1 MKRFEK
7 YYKWLAAFI
16 FCVAVIA
23 VYKTFDNLSNVLSGI
38 GTVLGAFSPFVAGFV
53 IAYLLNIPAK
63 RIEKLLQKV
72 KKQGIKKKAWGIS
85 ILIVYLL
92 SIAIVVIVL
101 GALLPALYR
110 NILDL
115 YNNLPSYATVIEKWL
130 NDFEIVKR
138 FDIFGGNKVDL
149 PDIVN
154 NIFKSIDMAQ
164 FGKYAQ
170 GVFSMTSGVFN
181 SFIAIIASVYMLLSK
196 EKLTNGFLRLLRAI
210 FKQETVTSMVVHAR
224 RINDVFTNYLYSRL
238 ICSAVMAVVC
248 GAVLSIM
255 KVKYAVILGLFI
267 GAMDMIPYFGSIIAC
282 VITALVTLITGGF
295 WKMVWTSVVLLVL
308 QQIDGNVLGP
318 KIMGE
323 SLEIS
328 PLLIVLA
335 VSVGGTLFGFI
346 GMLLSVP
353 VVAIARTI
361 AMEYLEEY
369 EEKKKTAERERQ

>member
-1 MKRFEK
+1 MKHFEK
-7 YYKWLAAFI
+7 YYKWVGAFV

-23 VYKTFDNLSNVLSGI
+23 VYKTFDNMGDVLKGI
-38 GTVLGAFSPFVAGFV
+38 GTVISAFSPFVAGFV
-53 IAYLLNIPAK
+53 IAYLLNIPSKKIESLFGKAK
-63 RIEKLLQKV
+63 NGFL
-72 KKQGIKKKAWGIS
+72 KKHAKGIS
-85 ILIVYLL
+85 ILIVYLI
-92 SIAIVVIVL
+92 SFAIVVVVL
-101 GALLPALYR
+101 GALLPAIYR

-115 YNNLPSYATVIEKWL
+115 YNNLPAYVSVIENRL
-130 NDFEIVKR
+130 NDFELVNRIVSGGS
-138 FDIFGGNKVDL
+138 FDL
-149 PDIVN
+149 LSAVN
-154 NIFKSIDMAQ
+154 GIFKSIDMAQ

-170 GVFSMTSGVFN
+170 GVFTMTSGVLN
-181 SFIAIIASVYMLLSK
+181 TFIAIIASVYMLLSK
-196 EKLTNGFLRLLRAI
+196 EKLQNGFLRLMKAL
-210 FKQETVTSMVVHAR
+210 FKENTVNSIVAHAR

-248 GAVLSIM
+248 GTVLTLM

-267 GAMDMIPYFGSIIAC
+267 GAMDMIPYFGSIFAC
-282 VITALVTLITGGF
+282 VVTAVVTLITGGI
-295 WKMVWTSVVLLVL
+295 WKTVWTTVVLLVL

-328 PLLIVLA
+328 PLLIILA

-353 VVAIARTI
+353 IAAIARAI

-369 EEKKKTAERERQ
+369 EDKKGLK

>member
-7 YYKWLAAFI
+7 YYKWIAAFI

-23 VYKTFDNLSNVLSGI
+23 VYKTFDNFSNILKGI
-38 GTVLGAFSPFVAGFV
+38 GAVISAFGPFVVGFV

-63 RIEKLLQKV
+63 RIEKLFGGRKNV
-72 KKQGIKKKAWGIS
+72 FIKKRAKGIS

-92 SIAIVVIVL
+92 SFAIVVVVL
-101 GALLPALYR
+101 GALLPAIYK

-115 YNNLPSYATVIEKWL
+115 YNNLPAYATVIENRL
-130 NDFEIVKR
+130 NSFEIVKK
-138 FDIFGGNKVDL
+138 FNIFGEGGFDVHSAANG
-149 PDIVN
+149 
-154 NIFKSIDMAQ
+154 IFKSIDMTQ

-170 GVFSMTSGVFN
+170 GVFDMTSGVVN
-181 SFIAIIASVYMLLSK
+181 IFIAIIASVYMLLAK
-196 EKLTNGFLRLLRAI
+196 EKLKKGVLRLMRA
-210 FKQETVTSMVVHAR
+210 FFSEDTVSSVVAHAG

-248 GAVLSIM
+248 GAVLSLM
-255 KVKYAVILGLFI
+255 KVKYSVILGLFI

-282 VITALVTLITGGF
+282 VVAALVTLITGGI
-295 WKMVWTSVVLLVL
+295 WKTVWVSLVLLVL

-328 PLLIVLA
+328 PLLIILA
-335 VSVGGTLFGFI
+335 VTVGGTLFGFV

-353 VVAIARTI
+353 IAAILKAVAE
-361 AMEYLEEY
+361 EYLEEY
-369 EEKKKTAERERQ
+369 EQKKQETK

>member
-38 GTVLGAFSPFVAGFV
+38 GTVLSAFSPFVAGFV

-63 RIEKLLQKV
+63 RIEKLFQRA
-72 KKQGIKKKAWGIS
+72 KKQGIKKRAWGIS

-92 SIAIVVIVL
+92 SIAIVALVL

-115 YNNLPSYATVIEKWL
+115 YNNLPSYASVIEKWL

-138 FDIFGGNKVDL
+138 FEVFGENGVDL

-154 NIFKSIDMAQ
+154 NIFKSIDMTQ

-170 GVFSMTSGVFN
+170 GVFSMTSGVLN

-196 EKLTNGFLRLLRAI
+196 EKLTNGFLRLLKAI

-335 VSVGGTLFGFI
+335 VSVGGTLFGFV

-353 VVAIARTI
+353 VVAIVRTI

-369 EEKKKTAERERQ
+369 EAKKRKSE

>member
-38 GTVLGAFSPFVAGFV
+38 GTVLSAFSPFVAGFV

-63 RIEKLLQKV
+63 RIEKLFQRA
-72 KKQGIKKKAWGIS
+72 KKQGIKKRAWGIS

-92 SIAIVVIVL
+92 SIAIVALVL

-115 YNNLPSYATVIEKWL
+115 YNNLPSYASVIEKWL

-138 FDIFGGNKVDL
+138 FEVFGENGVDL

-154 NIFKSIDMAQ
+154 NIFKSIDMTQ
-164 FGKYAQ
+164 FSKYAQ
-170 GVFSMTSGVFN
+170 GVFSMTSGVLN

-196 EKLTNGFLRLLRAI
+196 EKLTNGFLRLLKAI

-282 VITALVTLITGGF
+282 VITALVTLITGDF

-335 VSVGGTLFGFI
+335 VSVGGTLFGFL

-353 VVAIARTI
+353 VVAIVRTI

-369 EEKKKTAERERQ
+369 EAKKRKSE

>member
-38 GTVLGAFSPFVAGFV
+38 GTVLSAFSPFVAGFV

-63 RIEKLLQKV
+63 RIEKLFQRA
-72 KKQGIKKKAWGIS
+72 KKQGIKKRAWGIS
-85 ILIVYLL
+85 ILIVYLMA
-92 SIAIVVIVL
+92 IAIVALVL

-115 YNNLPSYATVIEKWL
+115 YNNLPSYASVIEKWL

-138 FDIFGGNKVDL
+138 FEVFGENGVDL

-154 NIFKSIDMAQ
+154 NIFKSIDMTQ

-170 GVFSMTSGVFN
+170 GVFSMTSGVLN

-196 EKLTNGFLRLLRAI
+196 EKLTNGFLRLLKAI

-335 VSVGGTLFGFI
+335 VSVGGTLFGFV

-353 VVAIARTI
+353 VVAIVRTI

-369 EEKKKTAERERQ
+369 EAKKRKSE

>member
-38 GTVLGAFSPFVAGFV
+38 GTVLSAFSPFVAGFV

-63 RIEKLLQKV
+63 RIEKLFQRA
-72 KKQGIKKKAWGIS
+72 KKQGIKKRAWGIS

-92 SIAIVVIVL
+92 SIAIVALVL

-115 YNNLPSYATVIEKWL
+115 YNNLPSYASVIEKWL

-138 FDIFGGNKVDL
+138 FEVFGENGVDL

-154 NIFKSIDMAQ
+154 NIFKSIDMTQ
-164 FGKYAQ
+164 FSKYAQ
-170 GVFSMTSGVFN
+170 GVFSMTSGVLN

-196 EKLTNGFLRLLRAI
+196 EKLTNGFLRLLKAI

-335 VSVGGTLFGFI
+335 VSVGGTLFGFL

-353 VVAIARTI
+353 VVAIVRTI

-369 EEKKKTAERERQ
+369 EAKKRKSE

>member
-7 YYKWLAAFI
+7 YYKWVAAFV

-23 VYKTFDNLSNVLSGI
+23 VYKTFDNFNDILKGI
-38 GTVLGAFSPFVAGFV
+38 GTVLSAFSPFVAGFV

-63 RIEKLLQKV
+63 KIDGLLKKV
-72 KKQGIKKKAWGIS
+72 KKSGIQKRAWGIS
-85 ILIVYLL
+85 ILIVYVLAV
-92 SIAIVVIVL
+92 AIVAVVL
-101 GALLPALYR
+101 GALLPAIYR

-115 YNNLPSYATVIEKWL
+115 YNNLPSYTSVIEKWL

-138 FDIFGGNKVDL
+138 FNIFGDRGFDL
-149 PDIVN
+149 AGMVN
-154 NIFKSIDMAQ
+154 NVFKSIDMTQ

-181 SFIAIIASVYMLLSK
+181 SFIAIVASVYMLLSK
-196 EKLTNGFLRLLRAI
+196 EKLTNGFLRLLNAI
-210 FKQETVTSMVVHAR
+210 FKKETVTSMVVHAR

-295 WKMVWTSVVLLVL
+295 WKMLWTSVVLLVL

-318 KIMGE
+318 KIMGD

-335 VSVGGTLFGFI
+335 VSVGGTLFGFV

-353 VVAIARTI
+353 VAAILRAI

-369 EEKKKTAERERQ
+369 EEKKRQSE

>member
-38 GTVLGAFSPFVAGFV
+38 GTVLSAFSPFVAGFV

-63 RIEKLLQKV
+63 RIEKLFQRA
-72 KKQGIKKKAWGIS
+72 KKQGIKKRAWGIS

-92 SIAIVVIVL
+92 SIAIVALVL

-115 YNNLPSYATVIEKWL
+115 YNNLPSYASVIEKWL

-138 FDIFGGNKVDL
+138 FEVFGENGVDL

-154 NIFKSIDMAQ
+154 NIFKSIDMTQ
-164 FGKYAQ
+164 FSKYAQ
-170 GVFSMTSGVFN
+170 GVFSMTSGVLN

-196 EKLTNGFLRLLRAI
+196 EKLTNGFLRLLKAI

-335 VSVGGTLFGFI
+335 VSVGGTLFGFV

-353 VVAIARTI
+353 VVAIVRTI

-369 EEKKKTAERERQ
+369 EAKKRKSE

>member
-7 YYKWLAAFI
+7 YYKWAAAFI

-23 VYKTFDNLSNVLSGI
+23 VYKTFDNFEDILKGI
-38 GTVLGAFSPFVAGFV
+38 GTVLGAFSPFVGGFV

-63 RIEKLLQKV
+63 KIEKLLCRS
-72 KKQGIKKKAWGIS
+72 KKAALKKRAKGIS
-85 ILIVYLL
+85 ILVVYLI
-92 SIAIVVIVL
+92 SFVIVTVVL

-110 NILDL
+110 NVIDL
-115 YNNLPSYATVIEKWL
+115 YNNLPAYASVIENWL
-130 NDFEIVKR
+130 NDFEIVKK
-138 FDIFGGNKVDL
+138 FNIFGDGGFDL
-149 PDIVN
+149 PSAVN
-154 NIFKSIDMAQ
+154 GIFRSIDMAQ

-170 GVFSMTSGVFN
+170 GVFYMTSGVVN
-181 SFIAIIASVYMLLSK
+181 MFIAIIASVYMLLSK
-196 EKLTNGFLRLLRAI
+196 EKLKNGFLRLMRAF
-210 FKQETVTSMVVHAR
+210 FKESTVSSAVVHAR

-238 ICSAVMAVVC
+238 ICSAIMAVVC
-248 GAVLSIM
+248 GAVLSLM

-267 GAMDMIPYFGSIIAC
+267 GAMDMIPYFGSIISC
-282 VITALVTLITGGF
+282 VIAAIITLITGGI
-295 WKMVWTSVVLLVL
+295 WKTLWTAAVLLVL

-353 VVAIARTI
+353 VVAIVRAI

-369 EEKKKTAERERQ
+369 EEKKKTAEQESK

>member
-7 YYKWLAAFI
+7 YYRWLAAFL

-23 VYKTFDNLSNVLSGI
+23 VYKTFDNLSHVLSGI
-38 GTVLGAFSPFVAGFV
+38 GTVLSAFSPFVAGFV

-63 RIEKLLQKV
+63 KIEKLLQRV
-72 KKQGIKKKAWGIS
+72 KKQGISKRAWGIS

-92 SIAIVVIVL
+92 AIAIVVIVL

-115 YNNLPSYATVIEKWL
+115 YNNLPSYASLIEKRL

-138 FDIFGGNKVDL
+138 FDIFGENGADL

-154 NIFKSIDMAQ
+154 NIFKSIDMTQ

-170 GVFSMTSGVFN
+170 GVFSMTSGVLN

-196 EKLTNGFLRLLRAI
+196 EKLTNGFLRLLKAI
-210 FKQETVTSMVVHAR
+210 FKPETVTSMVVHAR

-282 VITALVTLITGGF
+282 VVTALVTLITGGF

-353 VVAIARTI
+353 VVAIVRAI
-361 AMEYLEEY
+361 AMEYLEAY
-369 EEKKKTAERERQ
+369 EHKKKTAEREN